1 MKGIVLIG
9 FMGAG
14 KTTIGRLLAERLQ
27 LAHVDFDDLIV
38 ESIGMTIQDYFD
50 RYGEAAFRE
59 KETEILTH
67 SLTLDQVISTGGG
80 IILKEENRQLLQQ
93 FPKVVYLKT
102 EPEEL
107 LDRLK
112 NDTVNIRPLVVS
124 KSPAEIID
132 IYRPR
137 MPLYEE
143 SATVV
148 IDTTRK
154 SPAEIVTEIIQK
166 AGE

>member
-1 MKGIVLIG
+1 M
-9 FMGAG
+9 
-14 KTTIGRLLAERLQ
+14 
-27 LAHVDFDDLIV
+27 
-38 ESIGMTIQDYFD
+38 
-50 RYGEAAFRE
+50 
-59 KETEILTH
+59 TH
-67 SLTLDQVISTGGG
+67 SLILDQVISTGGG

-112 NDTVNIRPLVVS
+112 KDTVNIRPLVVS

>member
-38 ESIGMTIQDYFD
+38 ESIGMTIKTILIVTGSRFS
-50 RYGEAAFRE
+50 R

-112 NDTVNIRPLVVS
+112 KDTVNIRPLVVS

-154 SPAEIVTEIIQK
+154 SQQRS
-166 AGE
+166 